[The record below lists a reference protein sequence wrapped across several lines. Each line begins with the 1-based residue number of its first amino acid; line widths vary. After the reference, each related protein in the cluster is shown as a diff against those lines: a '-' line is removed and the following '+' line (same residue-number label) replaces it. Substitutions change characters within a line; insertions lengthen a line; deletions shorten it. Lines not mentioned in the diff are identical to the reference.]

1 MSTTSIVLTAALAVM
16 LAVSATLSLVRFPP
30 VVENMAHV
38 NLPESLLTVIGV
50 AKALGSAGLV
60 VGLAVP
66 AIGVAAAAGTVLFFI
81 LAVGAHL
88 RARDWNVVPP
98 LVFGSVAVAAL
109 VLLAGSVAPATPVA

>member
-1 MSTTSIVLTAALAVM
+1 VSTTSVVVTAALAVL

-30 VVENMAHV
+30 VVENIAKLD
-38 NLPESLLTVIGV
+38 LPESLLTVIGI
-50 AKALGSAGLV
+50 AKALAAVGLV

-66 AIGVAAAAGTVLFFI
+66 AVGVAAAAGTVLFFL

-98 LVFGSVAVAAL
+98 LVLGTVALVAL
-109 VLLAGSVAPATPVA
+109 VLLSNSVAPAGIA